1 MRRWYDKIK
10 RRITSRLDKT
20 KDTMTF
26 EPEFGASNIHY
37 DASERIG
44 AITCGGIGA
53 MHMLAKKIGLV
64 DAINERLH
72 LLKFHMP
79 YHESD
84 HVLNIAYNS
93 LCGGT
98 CFQDIELR
106 RNNENFLD
114 ALDTNRIPD
123 PTTSGDFCRR
133 FTRPHLYTF
142 MDIVNDI
149 RLKVWAKQPD
159 DFFECARIDMDGT
172 MTPTT
177 GECKQGMDIGHD
189 RLWGY
194 HPFVLTLANTNEVLS
209 VVNRSGNRPS
219 HEGAALEVDR
229 MLLVLAKSCFRK
241 IVLRGDTDFSQTK
254 HLDGWD
260 YNPKIRFFF
269 GYDKTP
275 NLVDIAQDLP
285 PSSWRPL
292 ERPARYAVKTKPRQR
307 PEKVKEQ
314 IVKDREYENKRLVS
328 EDVAEFTYQ
337 PTACRKPYRLV
348 VVRKNISVEKGEEV
362 LFPDEIY
369 FFYITNEWECTADEV
384 VFEANDRC
392 NQENVIAQLKGG
404 VRALHAPLDNLESN
418 WAYMLMTAL
427 AWNLKAW
434 WALTLPEAPGRWQEK
449 HHADKQRVLK
459 MEFKTFLNAFM
470 HLPCQILRTGRKL
483 VYRLLSWNPHLLIFF
498 RLLDQLRC

>member
-149 RLKVWAKQPD
+149 RLKVWAKC
-159 DFFECARIDMDGT
+159 FASVESGR
-172 MTPTT
+172 TP
-177 GECKQGMDIGHD
+177 
-189 RLWGY
+189 
-194 HPFVLTLANTNEVLS
+194 
-209 VVNRSGNRPS
+209 RSG
-219 HEGAALEVDR
+219 
-229 MLLVLAKSCFRK
+229 
-241 IVLRGDTDFSQTK
+241 
-254 HLDGWD
+254 
-260 YNPKIRFFF
+260 
-269 GYDKTP
+269 
-275 NLVDIAQDLP
+275 
-285 PSSWRPL
+285 
-292 ERPARYAVKTKPRQR
+292 
-307 PEKVKEQ
+307 
-314 IVKDREYENKRLVS
+314 
-328 EDVAEFTYQ
+328 
-337 PTACRKPYRLV
+337 
-348 VVRKNISVEKGEEV
+348 
-362 LFPDEIY
+362 
-369 FFYITNEWECTADEV
+369 
-384 VFEANDRC
+384 
-392 NQENVIAQLKGG
+392 
-404 VRALHAPLDNLESN
+404 
-418 WAYMLMTAL
+418 
-427 AWNLKAW
+427 
-434 WALTLPEAPGRWQEK
+434 
-449 HHADKQRVLK
+449 
-459 MEFKTFLNAFM
+459 
-470 HLPCQILRTGRKL
+470 
-483 VYRLLSWNPHLLIFF
+483 
-498 RLLDQLRC
+498 